1 MPALRTT
8 TLKQRARAKANVPPL
23 RTHTVRRKAAKELD
37 SFSPYSNG
45 LGTMSR
51 IPYELRQAI
60 FEQLVPPEVSP
71 AATVQ
76 GFKMV
81 KEGSDKNNPQHAAST
96 PTGLLAL
103 LCTSKA
109 ISTEVRRSYQNR
121 QYLLHLSAS
130 GIIFEDLRSAVEFR
144 CWCNTLSRVR
154 VRCNHCVKGLIWKV
168 ANSSQTKPLSRC
180 RALRALKAIQP
191 MMRRLHVTF
200 TITSDM
206 RRFKWRDDINRV
218 CSAGRI
224 WDIVHK
230 AKLAGVKVKF
240 TVYVLDS
247 SGLGVDWT
255 SMRLLRGIL
264 PAQYEYETNVKHT
277 DSPVKHSPPIFLS

>member
-1 MPALRTT
+1 MPALRTS
-8 TLKQRARAKANVPPL
+8 TLKQRARAKANMPPL
-23 RTHTVRRKAAKELD
+23 RTHTVRRKAAKELG
-37 SFSPYSNG
+37 SFSPNSNG

-60 FEQLVPPEVSP
+60 FEQLVPPEISP
-71 AATVQ
+71 AATAQ
-76 GFKMV
+76 SFETN
-81 KEGSDKNNPQHAAST
+81 KESSDKNNPQHAAGT

-109 ISTEVRRSYQNR
+109 ISAEVRRCYQNR
-121 QYLLHLSAS
+121 EYELYLSAS

-144 CWCNTLSRVR
+144 CWCNTLWPDGG
-154 VRCNHCVKGLIWKV
+154 RCNHCVKGLIWKV
-168 ANSSQTKPLSRC
+168 ANSSQTRPLSRC
-180 RALRALKAIQP
+180 RALRALKAIRP

-200 TITSDM
+200 TITSDT
-206 RRFKWRDDINRV
+206 RWFKWRDDINRV

-240 TVYVLDS
+240 TVYVLDNS
-247 SGLGVDWT
+247 AYGADWV
-255 SMRLLRGIL
+255 SMRLLQDIL

-277 DSPVKHSPPIFLS
+277 DLPV

>member
-1 MPALRTT
+1 MPALRTS
-8 TLKQRARAKANVPPL
+8 TLKQRARAKANMPSL

-109 ISTEVRRSYQNR
+109 ISAEVRRIY
-121 QYLLHLSAS
+121 
-130 GIIFEDLRSAVEFR
+130 
-144 CWCNTLSRVR
+144 
-154 VRCNHCVKGLIWKV
+154 
-168 ANSSQTKPLSRC
+168 
-180 RALRALKAIQP
+180 
-191 MMRRLHVTF
+191 
-200 TITSDM
+200 
-206 RRFKWRDDINRV
+206 
-218 CSAGRI
+218 
-224 WDIVHK
+224 
-230 AKLAGVKVKF
+230 
-240 TVYVLDS
+240 
-247 SGLGVDWT
+247 
-255 SMRLLRGIL
+255 
-264 PAQYEYETNVKHT
+264 
-277 DSPVKHSPPIFLS
+277 

>member
-1 MPALRTT
+1 MPALRTS
-8 TLKQRARAKANVPPL
+8 TLKQRARAKANMPPL

-37 SFSPYSNG
+37 SFPPNSNG
-45 LGTMSR
+45 LGTMTH

-60 FEQLVPPEVSP
+60 FEQLVPPEISP
-71 AATVQ
+71 AAMVQ
-76 GFKMV
+76 SFETD
-81 KEGSDKNNPQHAAST
+81 KESSDKNNLQYAAGT

-109 ISTEVRRSYQNR
+109 ISAEVRRSYQNR
-121 QYLLHLSAS
+121 EYLLYLSAS

-144 CWCNTLSRVR
+144 CWCNTLWPVR

-168 ANSSQTKPLSRC
+168 ANSSQTRPLSRC

-200 TITSDM
+200 TVTSDT
-206 RRFKWRDDINRV
+206 RWFKWRNDINRI

-224 WDIVHK
+224 WDIVRK

-240 TVYVLDS
+240 TALVLDRS
-247 SGLGVDWT
+247 RPGADWA
-255 SMRLLRGIL
+255 SMRPLQGIL

-277 DSPVKHSPPIFLS
+277 DLPVKHPL

>member
-1 MPALRTT
+1 MPS
-8 TLKQRARAKANVPPL
+8 L

-37 SFSPYSNG
+37 SFSPNNNG

-60 FEQLVPPEVSP
+60 FEQLVPPEISP
-71 AATVQ
+71 AATAQ
-76 GFKMV
+76 SFKTD
-81 KEGSDKNNPQHAAST
+81 KKSSDKNNPQHAAGT

-121 QYLLHLSAS
+121 EYLLYLSGS
-130 GIIFEDLRSAVEFR
+130 GITFEDLRSAVEFR

-168 ANSSQTKPLSRC
+168 ADSSQTRPLSRC
-180 RALRALKAIQP
+180 RALKALKAIQP

-200 TITSDM
+200 TIQSEM
-206 RRFKWRDDINRV
+206 RLFKWRSDVNRV

-240 TVYVLDS
+240 TVNVLDS
-247 SGLGVDWT
+247 SGLGTDWA

-264 PAQYEYETNVKHT
+264 PAQYEYETNVST
-277 DSPVKHSPPIFLS
+277 WIR

>member
-1 MPALRTT
+1 MPALRTS
-8 TLKQRARAKANVPPL
+8 TLKQRARAKANMPPL
-23 RTHTVRRKAAKELD
+23 RRHTVRRKAAKELG
-37 SFSPYSNG
+37 SFSPNSNG

-60 FEQLVPPEVSP
+60 FEQLVPPEISP
-71 AATVQ
+71 AATAES
-76 GFKMV
+76 FETD
-81 KEGSDKNNPQHAAST
+81 KESSDKNNPQHAAGT

-121 QYLLHLSAS
+121 EYLLYLSPS

-144 CWCNTLSRVR
+144 CWCNRGWPAR
-154 VRCNHCVKGLIWKV
+154 RRCNHCAKGLIWKV
-168 ANSSQTKPLSRC
+168 ANSSQTRPLSRC

-200 TITSDM
+200 TITPDT
-206 RRFKWRDDINRV
+206 RWFKWRNDINRI

-224 WDIVHK
+224 WHIVHK

-240 TVYVLDS
+240 TVHVLDN
-247 SGLGVDWT
+247 SGHGADWV
-255 SMRLLRGIL
+255 SMRLLHGIL
-264 PAQYEYETNVKHT
+264 PAQYEYQTNVNHPLQ
-277 DSPVKHSPPIFLS
+277 SS

>member
-1 MPALRTT
+1 MPALRTS
-8 TLKQRARAKANVPPL
+8 TLKQRARATANIPPL
-23 RTHTVRRKAAKELD
+23 RTRTVRRKAAKELG
-37 SFSPYSNG
+37 SFSPNSNG

-60 FEQLVPPEVSP
+60 FEQLVPPEISP
-71 AATVQ
+71 AAMAQ
-76 GFKMV
+76 SFKT
-81 KEGSDKNNPQHAAST
+81 EEESSDKNNPQHAAGT

-121 QYLLHLSAS
+121 EFQLYVSTS
-130 GIIFEDLRSAVEFR
+130 GIIFEGLRSAVEFR
-144 CWCNTLSRVR
+144 CWCNARPRDRT
-154 VRCNHCVKGLIWKV
+154 RCNHCLKGLIWQV
-168 ANSSQTKPLSRC
+168 ANSSHNRTLSRC
-180 RALRALKAIQP
+180 RALRALKAIRP

-200 TITSDM
+200 SITSDTWL
-206 RRFKWRDDINRV
+206 FKWLFRWRRNINRI

-240 TVYVLDS
+240 TVHVLDN
-247 SGLGVDWT
+247 SGCGADWA
-255 SMRLLRGIL
+255 SRRLLQGIL
-264 PAQYEYETNVKHT
+264 PAQYEYQTNVTHPLQ
-277 DSPVKHSPPIFLS
+277 SS